1 MNYSQPIQ
9 RPIGGNNKQRHN
21 NNAPRVQN
29 MNRGNPNRNVV
40 GTQSRYQQNQQH
52 GGYRGTTAQYGGA
65 PMQQAVIV
73 QQQQTMQVRC
83 PPGAYPG
90 TQIQIADSRG
100 RLMMVVVPNGIGP
113 GQMFTIATPR

>member
-1 MNYSQPIQ
+1 
-9 RPIGGNNKQRHN
+9 
-21 NNAPRVQN
+21 

-52 GGYRGTTAQYGGA
+52 GGYRGNGTTAQYGGA
-65 PMQQAVIV
+65 MQQAVIV